1 MVSSPGASSF
11 DRQSDEEREP
21 RERRPEMA
29 SRQACARERRTRQME
44 RADEAGGE
52 AEQKRSPLASDARAA
67 PALVKPP
74 MNP

>member
-1 MVSSPGASSF
+1 
-11 DRQSDEEREP
+11 
-21 RERRPEMA
+21 MA
-29 SRQACARERRTRQME
+29 NRQACARERRTRQME